1 MRSIPANI
9 QTDLDNGQ
17 VTLASFLKVIRLDG
31 QVFGLTDHDKDVV
44 IDSVNYKSVNGI
56 TPTSLTEIMNLA
68 VDNLD
73 IAGVYGT
80 DITTDFVIADT
91 IAGLYDK
98 AFFLLFV
105 ADWET
110 PSNGIIVWKTGKL
123 GQVEQNNLINF
134 ITELRG
140 LTQGLLT
147 KNMVEV
153 YQPQDRARLFDTR
166 NKLSRVDW
174 ELQAKVSAVTNNTTF
189 DLAAI
194 ETETF
199 NATNNFFSANG
210 TFNQAEQSNIFDSVE
225 YLTNFNGTQGQKS
238 TDDLSNNNYTT
249 TFINNVQLVTT
260 DKQFGT
266 ASVDIPGGNGHYL
279 TVPASTSWDFGTA
292 DFTAEAWVNID
303 STSSFASIFGRHKF
317 NTSAR
322 WNLAVNTSGILQ
334 FWHSLSLR
342 VTTSTDLR
350 TTGWA
355 HVAVSRNS
363 GTTRLFVNGVEEGST
378 ATVSNITASAEPL
391 HIGRDPESVTRI
403 LNGRIDDARIT
414 KGVGRYPAA
423 FTPPIAELVPD
434 IPGIFLLSGQ
444 TTGDWTSNT
453 IDLSRLGSAG
463 LASGII
469 SWVENQ
475 TPSSTITVETA
486 FDGSTFAPQTNGGA
500 IDNVPVGTDAD
511 TVDFRIKVTVART
524 DTDEDPN
531 VESVTFNLETQAG
544 EIFSVDDF
552 YKFGEL
558 TWTSGN
564 NFRTSTTANKFYRRE
579 IQAQIG
585 DAFTMFTAMNF
596 DVAVDDTCLIAAGY
610 DASLAQS
617 PDKFNNI
624 NNFRGEPFIPNPER
638 IIRRPQ

>member
-1 MRSIPANI
+1 MRTISAALQTKLDSGCTQFATFWKVTRKNGTVLGYTNHDNDVTISGILYRARTGIEPTSTTANVN
-9 QTDLDNGQ
+9 L
-17 VTLASFLKVIRLDG
+17 
-31 QVFGLTDHDKDVV
+31 
-44 IDSVNYKSVNGI
+44 SVNNIDLEGI
-56 TPTSLTEIMNLA
+56 FGDLLA
-68 VDNLD
+68 E
-73 IAGVYGT
+73 
-80 DITTDFVIADT
+80 DFVVQDLE
-91 IAGLYDK
+91 AGLYDDSDVEI
-98 AFFLLFV
+98 FI
-105 ADWET
+105 ADWNV
-110 PSNGIIVWKTGKL
+110 PSDGQIVQFFGSL
-123 GQVEQNNLINF
+123 GNIEIRDQQSFV
-134 ITELRG
+134 TELRG
-140 LTQGLLT
+140 LTNRLIQQSTLEMFQT
-147 KNMVEV
+147 T
-153 YQPQDRARLFDTR
+153 DRAKLFDAR
-166 NKLSRVDW
+166 NGLTPADF
-174 ELQAKVSAVTNNTTF
+174 ELGAKVSSVTDN
-189 DLAAI
+189 A
-194 ETETF
+194 TF
-199 NATNNFFSANG
+199 NLVGILTSGFDAVAKTFSDNG
-210 TFNQAEQSNIFDSVE
+210 TFTQTEQSNIFDSVE

-434 IPGIFLLSGQ
+434 IAGIFLLSGE
-444 TTGDWTSNT
+444 TTGDWTSNK
-453 IDLSRLGSAG
+453 IDLSQIGSAG

-469 SWVENQ
+469 SWVENP

-486 FDGSTFAPQTNGGA
+486 FDGSTFAPQSNGGA
-500 IDNVPVGTDAD
+500 IDNVPVGDDAD

-524 DTDEDPN
+524 DTDETPN
-531 VESVTFNLETQAG
+531 VESVTFSLQTQAG
-544 EIFSVDDF
+544 ETFAPTNHF
-552 YKFGEL
+552 AFGEII
-558 TWTSGN
+558 WTGGN
-564 NFRTSTTANKFYRRE
+564 NFRTTTTSDRFYRKEIDSNTGATFKLRE
-579 IQAQIG
+579 PMT
-585 DAFTMFTAMNF
+585 FN
-596 DVAVDDTCLIAAGY
+596 VEVDDTAIIQPGY
-610 DASLAQS
+610 DQTLTQS
-617 PDKFNNI
+617 RDKFDNVLR
-624 NNFRGEPFIPNPER
+624 FRGEPYIPNADKLGR
-638 IIRRPQ
+638 SPQ